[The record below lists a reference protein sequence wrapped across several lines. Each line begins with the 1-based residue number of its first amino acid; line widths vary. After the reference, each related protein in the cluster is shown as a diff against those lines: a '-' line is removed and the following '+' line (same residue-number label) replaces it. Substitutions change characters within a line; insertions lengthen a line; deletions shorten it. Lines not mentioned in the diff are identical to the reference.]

1 MASCSF
7 AVAPC
12 QIQCCIRW
20 TWHVRECPVPLLKFW
35 GIGPWFFLLA
45 IIQHFHPR
53 MRTDKWWR
61 SAWSH
66 RDLVNDTYWLSYVSA
81 HGISFETC
89 SPRRTVNLTQ
99 DWKTLWV
106 HNHKIVSSEKA
117 KLGESHQWF
126 LAPLKLWRVNEGSQV
141 AVSYHC
147 YGPSARTVCRGFR
160 CAATRIP
167 EILSWKDVGS

>member
-1 MASCSF
+1 MPNPVLHPMDLAC
-7 AVAPC
+7 ARMPC
-12 QIQCCIRW
+12 PCAEVLRN
-20 TWHVRECPVPLLKFW
+20 RPLIL
-35 GIGPWFFLLA
+35 LLA

-53 MRTDKWWR
+53 TRTDKWWR